1 MRKVIGGAGTPL
13 RTLRDLLEWEKG
25 TGVHRP
31 GGVLADPS
39 AAIAMLWMRRTLQ
52 FLGALLRRLAEE
64 PTAPM
69 GSLARSA
76 YAQEL
81 ERYHGWILRKTLSVG
96 FGAMPGRTELLGR
109 LAPGAESAGAA
120 ERVCASEM
128 KETVRL
134 VDAGATPRFPP
145 RSKPGDCAARD
156 ASSPRACRRSHWG
169 DGQTIRRSRSRRHAH
184 RVTPRDR
191 AEPETV
197 PGQFETL
204 V

>member
-25 TGVHRP
+25 TGVHKP

-52 FLGALLRRLAEE
+52 FLGALLRRVAEE

-69 GSLARSA
+69 GTLARSA

-96 FGAMPGRTELLGR
+96 FGAMPGRAELLGR
-109 LAPGAESAGAA
+109 LAPGAESADAA
-120 ERVCASEM
+120 DRMCESEM

-145 RSKPGDCAARD
+145 RSNILSWGIDGLCGARCELTARVLPQSLGRWSNYLPISISKTHAPRD
-156 ASSPRACRRSHWG
+156 AA
-169 DGQTIRRSRSRRHAH
+169 RSRRA
-184 RVTPRDR
+184 
-191 AEPETV
+191 
-197 PGQFETL
+197 
-204 V
+204 